1 MTLCNLFPVRL
12 HNYSM
17 IEKLSNSALA
27 FINWLSTSYGSGDL
41 LSDLCIALLSALA
54 CSLLVLIL
62 ARIGRGV
69 NFTKLSN
76 NDIDQMANS
85 LDMLQVEL
93 LSISRALRL
102 EFINRRIE
110 LQNLRHITLSA
121 TQDSTLR
128 VTVRVAAR

>member
-1 MTLCNLFPVRL
+1 MALCNFFRVRL

-27 FINWLSTSYGSGDL
+27 FINWLSSSYGSGDL
-41 LSDLCIALLSALA
+41 LSDLCIVLLSALA

-62 ARIGRGV
+62 ARIGSGV

-76 NDIDQMANS
+76 NDINEMANS
-85 LDMLQVEL
+85 LDTLQVEL

-128 VTVRVAAR
+128 VAVR

>member
-1 MTLCNLFPVRL
+1 MTLCNLFRVRL

-27 FINWLSTSYGSGDL
+27 FINWLSSSYGSGDL
-41 LSDLCIALLSALA
+41 LSDLCIVLLGGLA

-62 ARIGRGV
+62 ARIGSGV
-69 NFTKLSN
+69 NFTKHRN

-85 LDMLQVEL
+85 LDTLQVEL
-93 LSISRALRL
+93 LSISRAIRL
-102 EFINRRIE
+102 EFINRRVE

>member
-1 MTLCNLFPVRL
+1 MTLCNLFRVRL
-12 HNYSM
+12 HTYSM

-27 FINWLSTSYGSGDL
+27 FINWLSSSYGSGDL

-128 VTVRVAAR
+128 VAAR

>member
-1 MTLCNLFPVRL
+1 MTLCNFFRVRL

>member
-1 MTLCNLFPVRL
+1 MTLCNLFRVRL

-27 FINWLSTSYGSGDL
+27 FINWLSSSYGSGDL
-41 LSDLCIALLSALA
+41 LSDLFIALLSALA

-62 ARIGRGV
+62 ARIGSGV

-85 LDMLQVEL
+85 LDTLQVEL

-128 VTVRVAAR
+128 VAAR

>member
-1 MTLCNLFPVRL
+1 MTLCNFFRVRL

-27 FINWLSTSYGSGDL
+27 FINWLSSSYGSGDL
-41 LSDLCIALLSALA
+41 LSDLCIALLSALG

-62 ARIGRGV
+62 ARIGSGV

-85 LDMLQVEL
+85 LDTLQVEL

-102 EFINRRIE
+102 EFVNRRIE

-128 VTVRVAAR
+128 VAAR

>member
-1 MTLCNLFPVRL
+1 MTLCNFFRVRL

-27 FINWLSTSYGSGDL
+27 FINCLSTSYGSGDL

-128 VTVRVAAR
+128 VAAR

>member
-1 MTLCNLFPVRL
+1 MTLCNFFRVRL

-27 FINWLSTSYGSGDL
+27 FINWLSSSYGSGDL
-41 LSDLCIALLSALA
+41 LSDLFIALLSALA

-62 ARIGRGV
+62 ARIGSGV

-85 LDMLQVEL
+85 LDTLQVEL

-128 VTVRVAAR
+128 VAAR

>member
-1 MTLCNLFPVRL
+1 MTLCNFFRVRL

-27 FINWLSTSYGSGDL
+27 FINWLSSSYGSGDL
-41 LSDLCIALLSALA
+41 LSDLFIALLSALA

-62 ARIGRGV
+62 ARIGSGV

-128 VTVRVAAR
+128 VAAR

>member
-1 MTLCNLFPVRL
+1 MTLCNLFRVRL

-27 FINWLSTSYGSGDL
+27 FINWLSSSYGSGDL

-62 ARIGRGV
+62 ARIGSGV

-85 LDMLQVEL
+85 LDTLQVEL

-121 TQDSTLR
+121 RQDSTLR
-128 VTVRVAAR
+128 VAAR

>member
-1 MTLCNLFPVRL
+1 MTLCNLFRVRL

-27 FINWLSTSYGSGDL
+27 FINWLSSSYGSGDL

-62 ARIGRGV
+62 ARIGSGV

-85 LDMLQVEL
+85 LDTLQVEL
-93 LSISRALRL
+93 LSISRAIRL
-102 EFINRRIE
+102 EFINRRLE
-110 LQNLRHITLSA
+110 LQKLRHITLRA
-121 TQDSTLR
+121 AQDSTLR
-128 VTVRVAAR
+128 VAAR

>member
-1 MTLCNLFPVRL
+1 MTLSNLFHVRL

-17 IEKLSNSALA
+17 IEKLSNSTLA
-27 FINWLSTSYGSGDL
+27 FINWLSSSYGSGDL

-54 CSLLVLIL
+54 GSLLVLIL
-62 ARIGRGV
+62 ARIGSGV
-69 NFTKLSN
+69 NFTKQN
-76 NDIDQMANS
+76 DTDIDQMASS
-85 LDMLQVEL
+85 LDTLQVEL

-110 LQNLRHITLSA
+110 LQKLRHITLSA

-128 VTVRVAAR
+128 VAAR

>member
-1 MTLCNLFPVRL
+1 
-12 HNYSM
+12 M

-41 LSDLCIALLSALA
+41 LSDLCIALLGALA

-62 ARIGRGV
+62 ARIGSGV

-85 LDMLQVEL
+85 LDTLQVEL

-102 EFINRRIE
+102 EFVNRRIE

-128 VTVRVAAR
+128 VAAR

>member
-1 MTLCNLFPVRL
+1 MTLCNFFRVRL

-27 FINWLSTSYGSGDL
+27 FINWLSSSYGSGDL

-128 VTVRVAAR
+128 VAAR

>member
-54 CSLLVLIL
+54 CSLLVLML
-62 ARIGRGV
+62 ARIGSGA

-76 NDIDQMANS
+76 YDIDQMANS
-85 LDMLQVEL
+85 LDTLQVEL

-102 EFINRRIE
+102 EFVNRRIE
-110 LQNLRHITLSA
+110 LQNLRHLTLSA

-128 VTVRVAAR
+128 VAAR

>member
-1 MTLCNLFPVRL
+1 MTLCNLFCVRL

-41 LSDLCIALLSALA
+41 LSDLFIALLGALA

-62 ARIGRGV
+62 ARIGSGV

-85 LDMLQVEL
+85 LDTLQVEL

-110 LQNLRHITLSA
+110 LQNLRHLTLSA

-128 VTVRVAAR
+128 VAAR

>member
-1 MTLCNLFPVRL
+1 MTLCNLFRVRL

-27 FINWLSTSYGSGDL
+27 FINWLSSSYGSGDL
-41 LSDLCIALLSALA
+41 LYDLCIALLSALA
-54 CSLLVLIL
+54 CSLLVLML
-62 ARIGRGV
+62 ARIGSGA

-85 LDMLQVEL
+85 LDTLQVEL

-128 VTVRVAAR
+128 VAAR